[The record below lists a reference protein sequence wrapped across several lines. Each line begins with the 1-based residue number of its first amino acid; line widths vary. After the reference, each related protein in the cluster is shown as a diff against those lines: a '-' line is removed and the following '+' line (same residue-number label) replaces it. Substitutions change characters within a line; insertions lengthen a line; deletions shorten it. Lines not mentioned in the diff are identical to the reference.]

1 MVDLTTLRCLQRYG
15 INVAKCILFALVLL
29 GAFTCRLLCYR
40 EKWAKRRQVKAK
52 TRSGKEYIKP
62 NNLAGLCEASDRE
75 CCGREV
81 GLFADAA
88 GHGIQLCAQH
98 EAEYVKNP
106 TPEGDETR

>member
-1 MVDLTTLRCLQRYG
+1 MVDLASLRCIHRYCL
-15 INVAKCILFALVLL
+15 N
-29 GAFTCRLLCYR
+29 
-40 EKWAKRRQVKAK
+40 VKAK
-52 TRSGKEYIKP
+52 TKAGKEYLKP
-62 NNLAGLCEASDRE
+62 SATGFCEANGRE
-75 CCGREV
+75 CVGRAV